1 MREKISSYHFDKIG
15 VIQSPFSEKFGIPR
29 QPGLTANIKS
39 SIILDKE
46 FCSPEIVDSLGLSS
60 HIWLIFVFSE
70 CYQKGWKN
78 KVRPPRL
85 GGNRKAGVF
94 ATRSPFRPNPIGI
107 SAVKLDAIKHEQNQ
121 LIIDVTGADLLD
133 NTPILDIKPYIPYSD
148 SIGDA
153 SNKLAER
160 FTPLTQPIFFSAQAQ
175 QRCEQYLLE
184 SGDSLSLII
193 EQVLRCDP
201 RPAYHCDQ
209 SREYGIALYNLNI
222 RWQITENRIDV
233 LCIDAL

>member
-1 MREKISSYHFDKIG
+1 MREQISPYHFDRIG

-29 QPGLTANIKS
+29 QPGLTTNMKS
-39 SIILDKE
+39 SIVLDRE
-46 FCSPEIVDSLGLSS
+46 FCCPEIVDSLVLSS

-85 GGNRKAGVF
+85 GGNQKVGVF
-94 ATRSPFRPNPIGI
+94 ATRAPFRPSPIGI
-107 SAVKLDAIKHEQNQ
+107 SAVKLDAIRHEKNQ
-121 LIIDVTGADLLD
+121 LTIDVTGADLLN

-148 SIGDA
+148 SIVDA
-153 SNKLAER
+153 SNQLAEH

-175 QRCEQYLLE
+175 QRCEHYLLE
-184 SGDSLSLII
+184 SGESLSLII

-209 SREYGIALYNLNI
+209 SREYGVALYNLNI
-222 RWQITENRIDV
+222 RWQIAEDRIDV
-233 LCIDAL
+233 LSIDSL